1 MLVVAQVSSMNTSR
15 SGLNSGCRARQARRA
30 AATSGRSCSA
40 ACWVF
45 FSRQPGGGEEAAN
58 PGPAGR
64 DPLIRQPVAQLGDRE
79 VRLGRQQRAQSLA
92 VRRERGP
99 FPAPDPVRLDR
110 AALVP
115 ALHQLDHAADADL
128 ELGRGRPARC
138 PGRDRAHHPLAQ
150 IHGIRSCPS
159 SLASFIQQ
167 PV

>member
-1 MLVVAQVSSMNTSR
+1 MNTSR
-15 SGLNSGCRARQARRA
+15 SGLNPGCWERQAARA

-45 FSRQPGGGEEAAN
+45 FFRQPGGGEEAAN

-64 DPLIRQPVAQLGDRE
+64 DPFMRQPVAQLGDRE

-115 ALHQLDHAADADL
+115 ALHQLDHEADADL
-128 ELGRGRPARC
+128 ELGRGRPPRYPALH
-138 PGRDRAHHPLAQ
+138 RAHHPLAQ
-150 IHGIRSCPS
+150 IHRIRSCHPL
-159 SLASFIQQ
+159 LASSTQQ